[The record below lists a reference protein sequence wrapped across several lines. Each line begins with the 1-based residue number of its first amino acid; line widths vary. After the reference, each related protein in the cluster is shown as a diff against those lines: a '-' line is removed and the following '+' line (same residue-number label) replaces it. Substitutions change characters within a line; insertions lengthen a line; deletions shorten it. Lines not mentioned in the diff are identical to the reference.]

1 MAEFVAISRSG
12 PPAANEAMN
21 TLKAGKNVVLLGG
34 GVSLEEEVE
43 LKQAAV
49 KRGLLL
55 LGPGCGTAIIEG
67 TSYGFANVV
76 RQGPVGIVGTFGT
89 GIQEVSC
96 LVDNVGISHILGV
109 GTRDLS
115 QKVSGIGML
124 LALKFLEADEA
135 TEVIV
140 LVGGAPATSVAHL
153 VLDAVSTIRKPAVVC
168 FLGYDAKLISKAGV
182 TPAATLEDAAAKA
195 VALARGEKPK
205 TISFTLPPNEVKMLA
220 EQEHSKFGYGQ
231 KYIRGL
237 FSGSGLCKEAM
248 VILQKLV
255 GDIYS
260 NVPLRPKLRLPDP
273 RSSKRHVC
281 ADFEAE
287 EFARG
292 APHPIINFDLRCQR
306 ILKEAR
312 DWEVATLL
320 SDVVLGQGAHPD
332 PAYELTKAVEEAK
345 SITDREG
352 GYLSVVA
359 SVIGTSQDP
368 QNLPVQCKKLEK
380 AGIIV
385 MPSNAQAARMAA
397 LIATHGDVWK
407 KMSL

>member
-1 MAEFVAISRSG
+1 MAEFVAVYRSG
-12 PPAANEAMN
+12 PPAAQEAMK
-21 TLKAGKNVVLLGG
+21 TLKTSKHVVLLGG

-43 LKQAAV
+43 LKQAAAE
-49 KRGLLL
+49 RGLLL
-55 LGPGCGTAIIEG
+55 LGPECGTATIEG

-76 RQGPVGIVGTFGT
+76 RQGTVGIVGTLGT

-96 LVDNVGISHILGV
+96 LVDEVGISHILGV
-109 GTRDLS
+109 GARDLS
-115 QKVSGIGML
+115 QKVGGIGTL
-124 LALKFLEADEA
+124 SALKFLEADET
-135 TEVIV
+135 TEIIV
-140 LVGGAPATSVAHL
+140 LISRAPATSVAHL
-153 VLDAVSTIRKPAVVC
+153 VLNAVGTIGKPAVVC
-168 FLGYDAKLISKAGV
+168 FLGDDAKLIFKAGA
-182 TPAATLEDAAAKA
+182 TPAVTFEDAAVKA

-205 TISFTLPPNEVKMLA
+205 AINFTLPPREIQSLA
-220 EQEHSKFGYGQ
+220 EREHSKFGYGQ

-237 FSGSGLCKEAM
+237 FSGSGLCMEAM
-248 VILQKLV
+248 MILQELV
-255 GDIYS
+255 GDVYS
-260 NVPLRPKLRLPDP
+260 NVPLRPRLRLPDS
-273 RSSKRHVC
+273 RSSKRHTCV
-281 ADFEAE
+281 DFEAE

-332 PAYELTKAVEEAK
+332 PAYELAEAVEEAK

-352 GYLSVVA
+352 GYLSVVM
-359 SVIGTSQDP
+359 SVVGTSRDP
-368 QNLPVQCKKLEK
+368 QNFSLQCKKLEK
-380 AGIIV
+380 AGAIV

>member
-1 MAEFVAISRSG
+1 MAEFVEISRSG
-12 PPAANEAMN
+12 PSAAQEAMN
-21 TLKAGKNVVLLGG
+21 TFKAGKNVVLLGG

-43 LKQAAV
+43 LKQTAA

-55 LGPGCGTAIIEG
+55 LGPGCGTAIVEG
-67 TSYGFANVV
+67 ASYGFANVV
-76 RQGPVGIVGTFGT
+76 RQGPVGIVGTLGT

-109 GTRDLS
+109 GARDLS
-115 QKVSGIGML
+115 QKVGGIGTL

-135 TEVIV
+135 TKVIV
-140 LVGGAPATSVAHL
+140 LVGGAPATSVVHL
-153 VLDAVSTIRKPAVVC
+153 VLDAVGKIRKPAVVC
-168 FLGYDAKLISKAGV
+168 FLGDDAKLISKAGV

-195 VALARGEKPK
+195 VALASGEKPK
-205 TISFTLPPNEVKMLA
+205 TISFTLPPSEVKSLA
-220 EQEHSKFGYGQ
+220 EREHSKFGYGQ

-237 FSGSGLCKEAM
+237 FSGSGLCTEAM
-248 VILQKLV
+248 VILQKLA

-260 NVPLRPKLRLPDP
+260 NVPLRPRLRLPDP
-273 RSSKRHVC
+273 YSSKRHACV
-281 ADFEAE
+281 DFEAE

-292 APHPIINFDLRCQR
+292 APHPIIDLNLRCKR

-320 SDVVLGQGAHPD
+320 FDVVLGQGAHPD

-359 SVIGTSQDP
+359 SVIGTSRDP
-368 QNLPVQCKKLEK
+368 QNLSVQCKKLEK

>member
-1 MAEFVAISRSG
+1 MAEFVAISKSG
-12 PPAANEAMN
+12 PLAANEAMN
-21 TLKAGKNVVLLGG
+21 ALKDGKNVVLLGG
-34 GVSLEEEVE
+34 GVALEEEVE
-43 LKQAAV
+43 LKQVAV

-55 LGPGCGTAIIEG
+55 FGPRCDTAIVNG
-67 TSYGFANVV
+67 TSYGFSNVV
-76 RQGPVGIVGTFGT
+76 RQGSIGIVGTLGT

-96 LVDNVGISHILGV
+96 LVDNVGISHIFGV

-115 QKVSGIGML
+115 QKVGGIGTL
-124 LALKFLEADEA
+124 SALKFLEADEA

-140 LVGGAPATSVAHL
+140 LVSRAPATSITRL
-153 VLDAVSTIRKPAVVC
+153 VLNAVSTIRKPAVVC
-168 FLGYDAKLISKAGV
+168 FLGDDAKLISKAGA

-205 TISFTLPPNEVKMLA
+205 TISSTLLPSEAKVLA
-220 EQEHSKFGYGQ
+220 EQEYSKFGYGQ

-237 FSGSGLCKEAM
+237 FSGSGLCMEAM
-248 VILQKLV
+248 LVLQKLV
-255 GDIYS
+255 GDVYS
-260 NVPLRPKLRLPDP
+260 NVPLRPKMRLPDP

-281 ADFEAE
+281 VDFEAD

-292 APHPIINFDLRCQR
+292 LPNPIINFDLRCQR

-320 SDVVLGQGAHPD
+320 FDVVLGQGAHSD

-359 SVIGTSQDP
+359 SVIGTSRDP
-368 QNLPVQCKKLEK
+368 QNLPVQREKLEK

-385 MPSNAQAARMAA
+385 MPSNVQAARMAA